1 MAGQTFPAA
10 QHFGTIR
17 GAPAAFQSQDAI
29 NSVSNSMRPAPAI
42 ISRPTVAPPRPPIIE
57 AKMVAAV
64 KEVGI
69 FLHLVWILNQYNL

>member
-42 ISRPTVAPPRPPIIE
+42 ISRPTVAPPRPPIE
-57 AKMVAAV
+57 AKMAAAV
-64 KEVGI
+64 KEVN
-69 FLHLVWILNQYNL
+69 IL